1 MGIYSSTFYKSGDQ
15 ILFESTDPSQA
26 NWITAHA
33 DACKLTIPEVLRCW
47 ERFLMLHPDK
57 NGNILRHSLT
67 TNDAFNS
74 QLVEQLPV
82 SEDGL
87 VTFQTFCCA
96 VKWLSSSVT
105 ETKLRGLYQT
115 LACYFQNTEAL
126 ERLLHVQ
133 YPQDSPEEVRQ
144 LSSLIM
150 REVDTKNQG
159 FIDEDDFILWLKR
172 LPVETLKSSLHFP
185 VLPNKTTVTDEH
197 HNPQRQLIPTEN
209 PRKLTYNQ
217 LHVIAVELSKRRRD
231 WKLLANCLGFL
242 EKDCQTLERKYLDTE
257 NQILEMLQLWR
268 RRAQVPDAAKH
279 LQAALRD
286 TGNADISNAVFQ
298 LSF

>member
-105 ETKLRGLYQT
+105 ETKLRG
-115 LACYFQNTEAL
+115 
-126 ERLLHVQ
+126 
-133 YPQDSPEEVRQ
+133 
-144 LSSLIM
+144 
-150 REVDTKNQG
+150 

-185 VLPNKTTVTDEH
+185 VLPNKTTVTGHRTNTKHFTARTRVESTAV
-197 HNPQRQLIPTEN
+197 Q
-209 PRKLTYNQ
+209 KLTYNQ

-298 LSF
+298 